1 MHNTNNMGGV
11 YHSAI
16 HRLPIKGATTMR
28 RRTTTAQINAALPF
42 MEVIKAKYYDKDTY
56 TTTTIDNATFTE
68 NIQFLAESG
77 RLTDC
82 MGWTYE
88 RNPSSKNEYIFESG
102 RMNPECNAYVT
113 AWMRVKDGV
122 TQEGLEELLL
132 LRDVDE

>member
-1 MHNTNNMGGV
+1 
-11 YHSAI
+11 
-16 HRLPIKGATTMR
+16 MR

-102 RMNPECNAYVT
+102 RMNQECNAIVT
-113 AWMRVKDGV
+113 VHMRLKDGV
-122 TQEGLEELLL
+122 NSDEVEKILLL
-132 LRDVDE
+132 TEED